1 MIKVNIHFLLWSFD
15 QEKNQEQPCLTARSL
30 TIADQ
35 TEKLSSEG
43 A

>member
-1 MIKVNIHFLLWSFD
+1 MIKVNIHFLLWSF
-15 QEKNQEQPCLTARSL
+15 EGENSQEQPCLTAHSL

-35 TEKLSSEG
+35 TGKLSSEG